1 MNKPKLTMAQQ
12 IVQAARAYEKER
24 TGMEAGSVSVV
35 QSAGTLVIT
44 IHEALSLAEKTL
56 AASSEG
62 AAQMQH
68 FHQQLFTKAS
78 QPLRNAIRSITG
90 VDVAESA
97 VVVFAMGTMVQVF
110 LLATDIPEIT
120 WEARS
125 H

>member
-1 MNKPKLTMAQQ
+1 
-12 IVQAARAYEKER
+12 
-24 TGMEAGSVSVV
+24 
-35 QSAGTLVIT
+35 VIT